1 MEEGQEE
8 KWISRRRSARLLGW
22 LTGCLDDELGVL
34 VFECNLDV
42 LNENPIE

>member
-1 MEEGQEE
+1 MDLKKE
-8 KWISRRRSARLLGW
+8 IRSLARLAD
-22 LTGCLDDELGVL
+22 CLDDELGVL